1 MWRAAAVTERAK
13 KVDKSPC
20 SLPSA
25 IQSVTILY
33 TISNNTQQ
41 CHTIYNNIDKILS
54 ILYNI
59 VVYCLILYLLKI
71 RHNIVFKY
79 CLILYTIPNNK
90 LNKICYNIIQYLW
103 LILFLNIV
111 QYFQILFDIVWSF
124 TIQYNIVY
132 NFVWWI
138 LQYCLVLFG
147 FGCWLQYWTI
157 LFINIVRFCLLYC
170 YILYCPGW
178 DRTILQQFL

>member
-1 MWRAAAVTERAK
+1 MLIYAK
-13 KVDKSPC
+13 NMQRICLNTHLYAQNKQIKYEKNMHKVCKY
-20 SLPSA
+20 LQNTSA

-111 QYFQILFDIVWSF
+111 QYFQILFDIV
-124 TIQYNIVY
+124 
-132 NFVWWI
+132 
-138 LQYCLVLFG
+138 
-147 FGCWLQYWTI
+147 
-157 LFINIVRFCLLYC
+157 
-170 YILYCPGW
+170 
-178 DRTILQQFL
+178 